1 MLTTLSIVSLDQG
14 KFAPHYDIE
23 PKWSDELA
31 ELAASKTETPV
42 GRFGHLALAIWQKVS
57 ARVGH
62 RKPSA
67 VSHA

>member
-14 KFAPHYDIE
+14 KFAPRYDIE
-23 PKWSDELA
+23 PKPAGESDI
-31 ELAASKTETPV
+31 LAASKTETPV
-42 GRFGHLALAIWQKVS
+42 GRLGHLALAVWQKVS